1 MAPSAIEISE
11 TYNEDIPRRKSLSGP
26 ADQGSIAGDAK
37 SMVRQVMDE
46 RIANIDHQ
54 ICQPGDEDAFFVAD
68 IGEVY
73 RQHMRWKKNLKRV
86 KPHYGQPPLTRHIP
100 DLSLTLYSGKM
111 QP

>member
-11 TYNEDIPRRKSLSGP
+11 TYDEDIPRGKSLSSPP
-26 ADQGSIAGDAK
+26 AHGSLAEDAK
-37 SMVRQVMDE
+37 FMVRQVMDE

-86 KPHYGQPPLTRHIP
+86 KPHYGQPPLARHIS
-100 DLSLTLYSGKM
+100 DLSLTLYSGEM